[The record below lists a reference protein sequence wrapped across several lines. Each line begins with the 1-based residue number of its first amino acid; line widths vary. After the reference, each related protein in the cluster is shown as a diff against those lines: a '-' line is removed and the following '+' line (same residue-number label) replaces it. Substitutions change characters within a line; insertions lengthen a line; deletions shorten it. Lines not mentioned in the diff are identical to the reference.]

1 MDQTKNHEKEQVPK
15 IKLAGNLTDT
25 FNEIYE
31 AYIKNI
37 FRYVYNRT
45 GNNKDAE
52 DITSQIF
59 LAVLEGL
66 PKYKD
71 NGHLAAW
78 LFTIARRKTID
89 FYRKKKPLVSLDDVQ
104 FTSVAEDMEK
114 NFNNNDRLQAFEEIL
129 ISLSEKEKELI
140 RLRLIAEL
148 RFSEIARILQRSESA
163 VKKAY
168 YRLIERIKN
177 HLEVNNG

>member
-66 PKYKD
+66 PKYND

-89 FYRKKKPLVSLDDVQ
+89 FYRKKKPIVSLDDLQ
-104 FTSVAEDMEK
+104 ITSANEDL
-114 NFNNNDRLQAFEEIL
+114 DRIFQ
-129 ISLSEKEKELI
+129 SS
-140 RLRLIAEL
+140 
-148 RFSEIARILQRSESA
+148 
-163 VKKAY
+163 
-168 YRLIERIKN
+168 
-177 HLEVNNG
+177 